1 MNERPTIGRGR
12 LPTMPLGDFP
22 DARWSRVRKD
32 IDDFL
37 TSPFAQ
43 QAGALGWGALDLYGV
58 DAGRPY
64 ARIDQAGL
72 VTILNG
78 RMIVGLNAD
87 AVILQTADGTRQTY
101 HRKHNQRDGGRVLIW
116 DLIPD

>member
-43 QAGALGWGALDLYGV
+43 RAGALGWSGLYGV
-58 DAGRPY
+58 DASRPY

-72 VTILNG
+72 VIILNG
-78 RMIVGLNAD
+78 RMIVEL
-87 AVILQTADGTRQTY
+87 TCTRQTS
-101 HRKHNQRDGGRVLIW
+101 HRKQHQGDGGRVC
-116 DLIPD
+116 